1 MNLNLIWTHSMVE
14 ELQGTMSNN
23 KYKEL
28 IKKYGFEYK
37 EYENG
42 VRFGNIFDE
51 SSKDKKINWGQR

>member
-1 MNLNLIWTHSMVE
+1 MVE

-51 SSKDKKINWGQR
+51 SSKDKKIN